1 MGAVAETSVVRPLVP
16 SFGEV
21 IVGTMSSSPPKKKSS
36 GSSHRRD
43 LRLHDGGG
51 HDDRLRR
58 ATSTSL
64 DVAPALHGQEGIID
78 VNPVPFQVRRD
89 TDVDLPDDSVA
100 RGNIEIPEGRSR
112 DRTTGGVESS
122 TENNS
127 RNDTDGAISML
138 TSIFNAK
145 GYTRDQLLAVYKHQ
159 GRDLLSLI
167 LSAVNLRH
175 PTLWWEICRM

>member
-1 MGAVAETSVVRPLVP
+1 
-16 SFGEV
+16 
-21 IVGTMSSSPPKKKSS
+21 MSSSPPKKKSS

-58 ATSTSL
+58 AASTSL

-78 VNPVPFQVRRD
+78 VNPVSFQATRRD
-89 TDVDLPDDSVA
+89 TDVVLPDDSVA

-145 GYTRDQLLAVYKHQ
+145 GYTRDQLLAVY
-159 GRDLLSLI
+159 
-167 LSAVNLRH
+167 NL
-175 PTLWWEICRM
+175 